1 VTWSS
6 DDVARV
12 LRRLGFERTR
22 RGAHDVYVKPG
33 HPRIVSVPR
42 DRAVIPAGTVASIW
56 RQAGITAVRA
66 RALR

>member
-1 VTWSS
+1 MTWSS

-12 LRRLGFERTR
+12 LRRLGFERAR

-33 HPRIVSVPR
+33 HPRLVSVPR
-42 DRAVIPAGTVASIW
+42 NRDAIASGTLASIW
-56 RQAGITAVRA
+56 RQAGVTAEQA

>member
-1 VTWSS
+1 MTWSS

-12 LRRLGFERTR
+12 LRRLGFERSR

-33 HPRIVSVPR
+33 HTRIVSVPR
-42 DRAVIPAGTVASIW
+42 GASAIATGTVASIW
-56 RQAGITAVRA
+56 RQAGVRPRDA